1 MLKKTEKSGEL
12 CQKNS
17 SPKLKLMG
25 ENELSAKTTSFL
37 TGTVAEIR
45 VLQNWKS
52 FETKSVMVS
61 PKCRLQTGFKMQTT
75 CRYKME
81 KLGAK
86 CRLQTG
92 YKMQTTCRYKMEKL
106 GAKCRLQSRFRMQT
120 YILKLPL
127 LSEKNLYNN
136 LGEFLPKIC
145 FILHWPHGF

>member
-1 MLKKTEKSGEL
+1 MEKLG
-12 CQKNS
+12 
-17 SPKLKLMG
+17 
-25 ENELSAKTTSFL
+25 A
-37 TGTVAEIR
+37 
-45 VLQNWKS
+45 
-52 FETKSVMVS
+52 
-61 PKCRLQTGFKMQTT
+61 KCRLQTGYKMQTT

-145 FILHWPHGF
+145 SQQSSYYTDLMGFKWFCA